1 MSKFDLAMKK
11 KWNLNIF
18 EVEHEIHN
26 NYLLTFNILRNKW
39 DTLPKRKKLLMG
51 YFAQKKETSIF
62 RVLHIFWF
70 LEKSSHE
77 RFDQIGLF

>member
-39 DTLPKRKKLLMG
+39 DTLPKRKKLLFSAYYT
-51 YFAQKKETSIF
+51 YFGS
-62 RVLHIFWF
+62 
-70 LEKSSHE
+70 
-77 RFDQIGLF
+77 